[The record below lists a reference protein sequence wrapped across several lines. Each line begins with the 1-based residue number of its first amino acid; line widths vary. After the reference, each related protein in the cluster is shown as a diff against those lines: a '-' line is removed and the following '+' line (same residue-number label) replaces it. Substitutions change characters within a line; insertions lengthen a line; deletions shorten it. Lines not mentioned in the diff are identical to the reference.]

1 MRLHLLLSG
10 TGVVQKSSRD
20 SRDEPVQKIVIDSRK
35 VPMEKVVRVTF
46 LARRKREN
54 VKRVL
59 KSLQMKNETQSNRL
73 RGTAKSAFIASRS
86 KSLQA
91 FGQAG
96 GGASGVGRGLT
107 HAMPTR
113 FQELSETTV
122 EFPSDARKVLSSKT
136 GKQFPTKTG
145 IKGTSRLGRP
155 PPRGGRGY

>member
-1 MRLHLLLSG
+1 M
-10 TGVVQKSSRD
+10 
-20 SRDEPVQKIVIDSRK
+20 
-35 VPMEKVVRVTF
+35 
-46 LARRKREN
+46 
-54 VKRVL
+54 
-59 KSLQMKNETQSNRL
+59 QMKNETQSSRL
-73 RGTAKSAFIASRS
+73 RGTAQSAFIASRS

-113 FQELSETTV
+113 FQEVSETTV
-122 EFPSDARKVLSSKT
+122 EFPSDAREVLTPTVLRVQVSPPGYSCPLHNDTTSSKT

-145 IKGTSRLGRP
+145 IKGTSRLGRL